1 MGRRQQRFAMRE
13 VVEERGWMDLV
24 REWARC
30 IPGAKSRS
38 SSGPAPAASTP
49 RCPQD
54 HQARHQVRLCT
65 APLLQ
70 LQHTAATGAQIHY
83 ANLSDSFLC
92 CTLDSISPDEV
103 YNLAT
108 QSHVCVAFKIPN
120 YTVNVIP
127 CHHIEMSGS
136 TQPRR
141 RHRAKTHCSTHAP
154 AMPPPRSRR
163 SVTPSTTARHTTS
176 SGNNALFNHESTPW
190 RELTRKIMT

>member
-1 MGRRQQRFAMRE
+1 MFVSGLAAFLAPSPGPPAVQPQQRRRRDAPKITRLATRS
-13 VVEERGWMDLV
+13 VCAPR
-24 REWARC
+24 
-30 IPGAKSRS
+30 RS
-38 SSGPAPAASTP
+38 SNFNTQQQLEHRYTMPTSPIPSSAARSIPSPPMRST
-49 RCPQD
+49 
-54 HQARHQVRLCT
+54 
-65 APLLQ
+65 
-70 LQHTAATGAQIHY
+70 
-83 ANLSDSFLC
+83 
-92 CTLDSISPDEV
+92 TLP
-103 YNLAT
+103 